1 MTRSAGTVV
10 LGYGMTGRSVVQHL
24 YEQDIYPLVLD
35 TRSQPATFESPSD
48 IQVLWQVEEWPREV
62 LANTNQ
68 VIVSPGLPLHHPL
81 VRQAQAAGIS
91 IFSDID
97 LFMSRVD
104 APVIGVT
111 GTNGKSTV
119 VSLVGHLLQASGL
132 RCSVGGN
139 LGVPALGLLDTPADV
154 YVLELSS
161 FQLAH
166 SAYLALA
173 SAGVLNITDD
183 HRDWHGDL
191 DSYRRAKERIYAN
204 AEYSV
209 GSRDC
214 ACSVNVRVDMSATG
228 THRWGVTSLND
239 AQWLCCGDAPLIAVS
254 DLPLA
259 GRHNVENCLWAMA
272 LVEPWIEPQ
281 RAAQL
286 LSGFQGLPHRF
297 ERLSGPTDIHCIN
310 DSKAT
315 NVGATMAALAGFA
328 LDSRLILIA
337 GGDSKDADLA
347 PLGDAMRGR
356 VRLLIT
362 LGKDA
367 SALNEVASISGVE
380 HQQVATMD
388 EAVSSAFAHA
398 CAGDTVLLSPACASL
413 DMYPSFVARG
423 EHFRELILNVTK
435 ARQVEASP

>member
-1 MTRSAGTVV
+1 
-10 LGYGMTGRSVVQHL
+10 MTGRSVVEHL
-24 YEQDIYPLVLD
+24 DKQGIHPLVFD
-35 TRSQPATFESPSD
+35 TRTEPATFERPSD
-48 IQVLWQVEEWPREV
+48 IEVIWQVEEWPREV
-62 LANTNQ
+62 LAKTKQ

-81 VRQAQAAGIS
+81 VRQARAAGIS
-91 IFSDID
+91 IISDID
-97 LFMSRVD
+97 LFMSRAD

-119 VSLVGHLLQASGL
+119 VLLVGHLLQASGL
-132 RCSVGGN
+132 RCPVGGN
-139 LGVPALGLLDTPADV
+139 LGVPALALLDSPADV

-166 SAYLALA
+166 SAHLALA

-191 DSYRRAKERIYAN
+191 DSYRRAKERIYVK

-209 GSRDC
+209 GGRDC
-214 ACSVNVRVDMSATG
+214 ARSVSVRVDMSESGAN
-228 THRWGVTSLND
+228 RWGVASLNE
-239 AQWLCCGDAPLIAVS
+239 AQWLFCDDTPLIAVS

-272 LVEPWIEPQ
+272 LVEPWIQPR

-286 LSGFQGLPHRF
+286 LGGFQGLPHRF

-328 LDSRLILIA
+328 LDNRLILIA
-337 GGDSKDADLA
+337 GGDSKNADLA
-347 PLGDAMRGR
+347 PLGAAMRGR

-367 SALNEVASISGVE
+367 AALNEVASISGVE

-388 EAVSSAFAHA
+388 EAVDSAFAHA

-413 DMYPSFVARG
+413 DMYPSFIARG

-435 ARQVEASP
+435 ARQVEVSS